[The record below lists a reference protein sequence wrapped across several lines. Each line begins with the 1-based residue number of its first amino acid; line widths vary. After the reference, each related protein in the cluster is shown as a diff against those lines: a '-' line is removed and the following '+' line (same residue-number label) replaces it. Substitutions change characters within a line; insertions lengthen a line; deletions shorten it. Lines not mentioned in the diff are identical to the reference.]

1 MYEKNGQQ
9 LQRTLDLLDF
19 GPGSDVEALLSQ
31 IAASEPMVTETKKGH
46 LRKLIYKLLEKQQQP
61 PGASF
66 SLFKVLRAHI
76 LPLTNCAFNKSG
88 DRFITGSYDR
98 TCKVWNTFT
107 GEEVATLE
115 GHKNVV
121 YAIAFNNPF
130 GDKVITGSF
139 DKTCKLWNTETGE
152 LYYTLKGHR
161 TEIVCLAFDPQSTS
175 IATGSMDNT
184 AKLWD
189 VERGVE
195 KASLEAH
202 TAYREPTL

>member
-1 MYEKNGQQ
+1 MAEAVPPCRACRYYPPGVVFVYEKNGQQ

-61 PGASF
+61 PGGSF

-121 YAIAFNNPF
+121 YAIAFNRAVCRGRGSQAKLNTDSFWYKF
-130 GDKVITGSF
+130 GTNIPIPGEIRAYMGPPPLGSLF
-139 DKTCKLWNTETGE
+139 R
-152 LYYTLKGHR
+152 LYYKN
-161 TEIVCLAFDPQSTS
+161 S
-175 IATGSMDNT
+175 
-184 AKLWD
+184 
-189 VERGVE
+189 
-195 KASLEAH
+195 
-202 TAYREPTL
+202 

>member
-61 PGASF
+61 PGGSF
-66 SLFKVLRAHI
+66 SLFKVLRAHT

-98 TCKVWNTFT
+98 TCKVWNPFI

-202 TAYREPTL
+202 TA